1 MRIVSSVLTLSV
13 IGAIALLG
21 SGCVSNMY
29 PGGPTPAGLVYT
41 EVTAPAQMLTV
52 ATDNTAKGMRKGEAS
67 SMAFLGLFAFGD
79 GGLDAAMKSA
89 GITKVHHVD
98 HTVQHFLYCIFLRN
112 KIVVYGE

>member
-1 MRIVSSVLTLSV
+1 MRIVSSVLALSV

-52 ATDNTAKGMRKGEAS
+52 ATDSTAKSIRKGEAS